1 VLLSTVLAQDAHEAL
16 GPKDNPVA
24 GGQHPLVGLMSS
36 LNSKLRPELVGV
48 HPRVYFTDAELA
60 MLRQRAHGSE
70 KELWARA
77 LGSVRALKGD
87 PPPPPAETRRA
98 QNEVALAIA
107 EAAFAYKIEGEQK
120 YLDAAR
126 KYMDAAVSY
135 DIWGYSYNKPNV
147 DLAAGHLLYGM
158 GVGYD
163 LLYHDLPEVDR
174 ARYRDK
180 IIKQARLLYDY
191 YKPKAGRTY
200 SYSQNHVFIPISG
213 LGIAAYAVYDEAP
226 DAPQWAALSRAIYD
240 RVLRTL
246 SPDGYYYESY
256 EYWIFVMP
264 WIIHYL
270 DAHEHAT
277 GEDLFN
283 QPGLRQ
289 THLFVAHSMVP
300 GGQTMFDFGDA
311 FEGALTRLHQGEA
324 WPRSHPDGR
333 FLTSYNLLY
342 DLAAHFKDPQIQGV
356 AHWMETLGHLN
367 AEEWWSLVWYDEKL
381 PATPIEQLPRWH
393 YFTDNEVVYWRS
405 DWSKDAVAIAFKC
418 GPPEGHHAAELL
430 HQLPDWHLEMGHSHP
445 DANSFILFARG
456 QYLTGDSGYTGVP
469 HTADHNTLLVDD
481 HGQGKEGGHN
491 AWYEFP
497 YDQLNKVRIT
507 KAELSD
513 KGFDLE
519 GEAAPAYDASM
530 GLGSF
535 RRHIALQLTA
545 PNAKDRFQSI
555 VISDEIRSS
564 TLHLYTELL
573 HTDTGFGEDPAND
586 PISNKHYEVVR
597 DVDDEIVPG
606 TQSAVRLRLP
616 ASSCWLCDSWLGAA
630 PTVGITRPKDQITV
644 VQRILSVRLELPT
657 DATLKTEPNI
667 VVAPG
672 RPGATDK
679 GEQQQRGERLAA
691 TTAKPGD
698 SATFRW
704 KLEF

>member
-1 VLLSTVLAQDAHEAL
+1 MPSRILLLVCVLLSSAIAQDAHEAL
-16 GPKDNPVA
+16 GPKDNPDQ
-24 GGQHPLVGLMSS
+24 GSKHPLIGLMSS
-36 LNSKLRPELVGV
+36 LNSKLRPELAGV

-60 MLRQRAHGSE
+60 TLRQRARGSE
-70 KELWARA
+70 KQLWARA
-77 LGSVRALKGD
+77 LASVRALKGD
-87 PPPPPAETRRA
+87 PPPPPAEARRA

-120 YLDAAR
+120 YLDAAH

-135 DIWGYSYNKPNV
+135 DVWGYSYNKPNV

-163 LLYHDLPEVDR
+163 LLYHDLSPDDR

-191 YKPKAGRTY
+191 YKPKPGRTY

-226 DAPQWAALSRAIYD
+226 DAPQWAALTRAIYD

-277 GEDLFN
+277 GENLFH

-311 FEGALTRLHQGEA
+311 FEGSITRAGEGA
-324 WPRSHPDGR
+324 DYTRSHPDGH
-333 FLTSYNLLY
+333 FLTSYNLLF
-342 DLAAHFKDPQIQGV
+342 DLARHFHDPEIQGV
-356 AHWMETLGHLN
+356 ARWMEGMGHLN
-367 AEEWWSLVWYDEKL
+367 AEEWWSLVWYDQKL
-381 PATPIEQLPRWH
+381 AATPIEKLPHWH
-393 YFTDNEVVYWRS
+393 YFTDNEVVYWRT
-405 DWSKDAVAIAFKC
+405 DWGPRATAIAFKC
-418 GPPEGHHAAELL
+418 GPPEGHHAAALL
-430 HQLPDWHLEMGHSHP
+430 HELPDWHLETGHSHP

-456 QYLTGDSGYTGVP
+456 QYLTGDSGYAGVP
-469 HTADHNTLLVDD
+469 LTAHHNTLLVDGR
-481 HGQGKEGGHN
+481 GQGNEGNGHN
-491 AWYEFP
+491 AWYGFP
-497 YDQLNKVRIT
+497 YDQLNGVRIT
-507 KAELSD
+507 RADLSA

-519 GEAAPAYDASM
+519 GEAAPAYDASL
-530 GLGSF
+530 GLVSF
-535 RRHIALQLTA
+535 RRHITLKLAAPPQDLGALT
-545 PNAKDRFQSI
+545 KDWHQTF
-555 VISDEIRSS
+555 VISDEINSS
-564 TLHLYTELL
+564 KPHLYTELL
-573 HTDTGFGEDPAND
+573 HSDTTFTPRQRESGEVVEE
-586 PISNKHYEVVR
+586 YEVHAGQAR
-597 DVDDEIVPG
+597 M
-606 TQSAVRLRLP
+606 
-616 ASSCWLCDSWLGAA
+616 
-630 PTVGITRPKDQITV
+630 
-644 VQRILSVRLELPT
+644 SVRVELPT
-657 DATLKTEPNI
+657 DAVIKPEPNI

-679 GEQQQRGERLAA
+679 GEQQQRGQRLAA
-691 TTAKPGD
+691 TSVKPAN
-698 SATFRW
+698 SIAFRW